1 MLHFD
6 VETIRAQIRTMDFV
20 RGTPGEVEQW
30 QLDEAESRANLAI
43 DAMPLAANELALF
56 DMMLD
61 AAVPPSLA
69 SQLVAALLA
78 QGASGPTA

>member
-6 VETIRAQIRTMDFV
+6 VETIRAQIRMMDFV

-30 QLDEAESRANLAI
+30 QLDDVESRANLAI
-43 DAMPLAANELALF
+43 EAMPLAGNEAALF

-61 AAVPPSLA
+61 EAVPPSLA
-69 SQLVAALLA
+69 SQLVVAMLA